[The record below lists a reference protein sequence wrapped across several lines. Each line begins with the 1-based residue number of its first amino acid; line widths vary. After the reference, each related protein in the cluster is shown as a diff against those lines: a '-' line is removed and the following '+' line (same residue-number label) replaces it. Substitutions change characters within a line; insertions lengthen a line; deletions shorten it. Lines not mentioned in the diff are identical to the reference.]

1 MLHPHVGEIVA
12 HIRRREMP
20 AGVLTNGLLLSPR
33 MIDLLNQAGLDHL
46 QISID
51 NVTANEVTR
60 KHLQAL
66 EKRLRDL
73 TRFAQFDV
81 NVNTVIGADVPNPAD
96 AWTITLRAAQL
107 GFSHTLGLVH
117 DAEGALKG
125 LSGRHR
131 RVFERVQ
138 ALPCSPFQAAGI
150 ASFQR
155 RLVQGLPNSWHCPA
169 GNRYLY
175 ICENGWVHYCSQRR
189 GCPGIPLEDY
199 TREVMVLEGE
209 RAKQCA
215 PFCTISCVHR
225 VAWLDRLR
233 TDPWSA
239 LAEVYPAP
247 EGRPWQPDLLPA
259 SVRRLA
265 DLFAPRPDG
274 TLPPA
279 SRWIRGR
286 LNTSRFGGLN
296 GRPNPFGFGE
306 GRVPP
311 ATAELRV
318 ANVFGMRYFGNSQRS
333 SAGKTAWY
341 LTLCR
346 GSAIIGATVSR
357 QSR

>member
-1 MLHPHVGEIVA
+1 
-12 HIRRREMP
+12 MP

-239 LAEVYPAP
+239 LAELYPAP

-306 GRVPP
+306 GRVPA